1 MIQIMKTESI
11 SIIASILQKED
22 VEKHIKDQLMQ
33 VLRIENEESASKQ
46 RKFNLWDCVDKS
58 GMRPVMSCIFHDG
71 GFKVASEGHYLV
83 AVKDEYPE
91 TFEGKCL
98 RKDGEFVDGVYPCW
112 KSLCRLERF
121 NSFSDVFNLDRA
133 RDIVKEFRTDKKTK
147 IYIGFFVKMF
157 DRYILAEHFEM
168 MTRFASM
175 YHDEVKVF
183 RHSEEYVIPL
193 MLSHVDDLF
202 LVMPRRKPDSDTI
215 KVYEY

>member
-1 MIQIMKTESI
+1 MKTESI

-46 RKFNLWDCVDKS
+46 RKFNLWGCVDKS
-58 GMRPVMSCIFHDG
+58 GMRPVMSCIFHDNG
-71 GFKVASEGHYLV
+71 YKVASEGHYLV
-83 AVKDEYPE
+83 AVKDEYPK

-98 RKDGEFVDGVYPCW
+98 RKDGEFVDGVYPHW

-147 IYIGFFVKMF
+147 IYIEFFVKMF

-183 RHSEEYVIPL
+183 RHSEEYTRSL

-202 LVMPRRKPDSDTI
+202 LVMPSRKPDSETV

>member
-1 MIQIMKTESI
+1 MKTESI

-33 VLRIENEESASKQ
+33 VLRIENEESASKM
-46 RKFNLWDCVDKS
+46 RKFSLWDCVDKS
-58 GMRPVMSCIFHDG
+58 GIRPVMSCIFHDNG
-71 GFKVASEGHYLV
+71 YKVASEGHYLV

-112 KSLCRLERF
+112 KSVCKLEQF
-121 NSFSDVFNLDRA
+121 DCFDDVFDLGRA
-133 RDIVKEFRTDKKTK
+133 QQIVKEFKTDKKTR
-147 IYIGFFVKMF
+147 IYTGFFVKMF
-157 DRYILAEHFEM
+157 DGYILAEQFEI

-175 YHDEVKVF
+175 YHDEVKVL
-183 RHSEEYVIPL
+183 RHSEDYIIPL

>member
-1 MIQIMKTESI
+1 MKTESI

-58 GMRPVMSCIFHDG
+58 GMRPVMSCIFHDSG
-71 GFKVASEGHYLV
+71 YKVASEGHYLV

-98 RKDGEFVDGVYPCW
+98 RKDGKFTDGVYPNW
-112 KSLCRLERF
+112 KSVCKLEQF
-121 NSFSDVFNLDRA
+121 DCFDDVFDLGRA
-133 RDIVKEFRTDKKTK
+133 QQIVKEFKTDKKTK
-147 IYIGFFVKMF
+147 IYTGFFVKMF
-157 DRYILAEHFEM
+157 DRYILAEQLEM

-175 YHDEVKVF
+175 YHDDVKVF
-183 RHSEEYVIPL
+183 RHSKVYASPL
-193 MLSHVDDLF
+193 MLSHGDDLF
-202 LVMPRRKPDSDTI
+202 LVMPKREPNSEMVKI
-215 KVYEY
+215 YEY

>member
-1 MIQIMKTESI
+1 MKTESI

-58 GMRPVMSCIFHDG
+58 GIRPVMSCIFHDG
-71 GFKVASEGHYLV
+71 GYKVASEGHYLV

-98 RKDGEFVDGVYPCW
+98 RKDGEFVDGVYPDW
-112 KSLCRLERF
+112 KSVCKLEQF
-121 NSFSDVFNLDRA
+121 DCFDDVFDLGRA
-133 RDIVKEFRTDKKTK
+133 QQIVKEFKTDKKTK
-147 IYIGFFVKMF
+147 IYTGFSVKMF
-157 DRYILAEHFEM
+157 DRYILAEQLEI

-175 YHDEVKVF
+175 YRDDVKIL
-183 RHSEEYVIPL
+183 RHSEEYAKPL
-193 MLSHVDDLF
+193 MLSHKDDLF
-202 LVMPRRKPDSDTI
+202 LVLPRLKPDSDTI

>member
-1 MIQIMKTESI
+1 MKTESI

-33 VLRIENEESASKQ
+33 VLRIENEESASKI
-46 RKFNLWDCVDKS
+46 RKFSLWDCVDKS
-58 GMRPVMSCIFHDG
+58 GIRPVMSCIFHDG

-98 RKDGEFVDGVYPCW
+98 RKDGEFTDGVYLNW
-112 KSLCRLERF
+112 KSVCKLEQF
-121 NSFSDVFNLDRA
+121 DCFDDVFDLGRA
-133 RDIVKEFRTDKKTK
+133 QQIVKEFKTDKKTK
-147 IYIGFFVKMF
+147 IYTGFFVKMF
-157 DRYILAEHFEM
+157 DRYILAEQLEM

-175 YHDEVKVF
+175 YHDDVKVF
-183 RHSEEYVIPL
+183 RHSGVYAKPL
-193 MLSHVDDLF
+193 MLSHGDDLF
-202 LVMPRRKPDSDTI
+202 LVMPRLKPESDTV

>member
-1 MIQIMKTESI
+1 MSNMRTESI

-46 RKFNLWDCVDKS
+46 RKFNLWGCVDKS

-98 RKDGEFVDGVYPCW
+98 RKDGEFVDGVYPHW

-147 IYIGFFVKMF
+147 IYTGFCVKMF